1 MSICLAVIRD
11 HVDVMYEVLL
21 KSQLLHLILKQQTLF
36 TLQVNCK
43 HALVLHKGFCFFMFF
58 NIKKQKPLSQ
68 SISVIYLQKKKYLKP
83 QANLQ
88 IYPCPLEHK
97 QRHQNIYPDN
107 VVLTY

>member
-68 SISVIYLQKKKYLKP
+68 SISVIYLQKKILKTSSKFTNLP
-83 QANLQ
+83 MSTLAQANT
-88 IYPCPLEHK
+88 LEHL
-97 QRHQNIYPDN
+97 P
-107 VVLTY
+107 